1 MKYLSKM
8 ELKLLQQFS
17 TLTLEEQSMLLLSI
31 NLPQHLLTFSFNY
44 LENIYAKAPHYCP
57 TIFIGDFNVN
67 MLENTLSSKQLPD
80 YMQQHQFVLNFPKS
94 TTIYKSRFNHIWSN
108 FILTTSQ

>member
-17 TLTLEEQSMLLLSI
+17 TLTLKEQPMLLLSI
-31 NLPQHLLTFSFNY
+31 NLPQHLLKFPFNY

-57 TIFIGDFNVN
+57 TIFIADFSVN
-67 MLENTLSSKQLPD
+67 M
-80 YMQQHQFVLNFPKS
+80 
-94 TTIYKSRFNHIWSN
+94 
-108 FILTTSQ
+108 